1 MLRLFKKK
9 INYAALSDAD
19 LLNHYQKTGEVA
31 AIGELYNRYAH
42 LVLGVCYK
50 ILHDKHRAKDASMD
64 IFLELREKAL
74 KHKVEK
80 FKPWLMALSRNFCLG
95 LLRKK
100 DPQVVSL
107 NSSEE
112 ILHETVHFPTEMH
125 QLFEEESTDEAS
137 ILHQE
142 LKELSE
148 QQQQCIR
155 LFYFKKMSYQAIAEQ
170 LKVDKGTVRSAIQ
183 NGRNR
188 LRNLIL
194 KHRKKE

>member
-9 INYAALSDAD
+9 INYAKLSDAD
-19 LLNHYQKTGEVA
+19 LLKHYQQSAEVA
-31 AIGELYNRYAH
+31 AIGELFNRYAH

-50 ILHDKHRAKDASMD
+50 VLQNQNEAKDASMD
-64 IFLELREKAL
+64 IFLELKEKAL
-74 KHKVEK
+74 KHEVEK

-100 DPQVVSL
+100 KPEVVSL
-107 NSSEE
+107 DGSEE
-112 ILHETVHFPTEMH
+112 ILQDDVHFPSEMH
-125 QLFEEESTDEAS
+125 HLFEEESTDEAS
-137 ILHQE
+137 VLHQV
-142 LKELSE
+142 LTELSE

-155 LFYFKKMSYQAIAEQ
+155 LFYFKKMSYQAIAEE
-170 LKVDKGTVRSAIQ
+170 LSLDKGTVRSAIQ

-194 KHRKKE
+194 KRRKV